1 MVLSERKKIILAKA
15 VEEYIKD
22 SSPITSSGIKDAG
35 TLDCSTATLR
45 NELNALEA
53 MGYLRQLY
61 TSGGRVPTAQGYRFY
76 VENLLKNIKAT
87 DEELED
93 VRELIE
99 NRTNSLNDLVVG
111 IARIVSKATNY
122 PTVILVNGLDNLIL
136 HEFKIIPLINDS
148 VMVLIGTNSGYIT
161 DTLNIKA
168 TLESCNDASNYLTK
182 NFRGESIGYMK
193 ANIKQIREGMHGDI
207 SNFQEIVD
215 TLVSGLKKF
224 NERKMLDV
232 RREGAVKMLEDNSIE
247 DAKVVLEMLEDE
259 ENLVEVLEEN
269 LEDITISVSDDDN
282 CSVVKAPISV
292 GGSQLATIGVIG
304 PQRMDYER
312 IASALKVVIENL
324 ARIKGDECE
333 KE

>member
-1 MVLSERKKIILAKA
+1 MVLSERKKTILAKA

-22 SSPITSSGIKDAG
+22 SSPITSSGIKGAG

-99 NRTNSLNDLVVG
+99 NRTNSLNDLVAG
-111 IARIVSKATNY
+111 IAKIVSKATNY

-168 TLESCNDASNYLTK
+168 TLESCNDASNYLTR
-182 NFRGESIGYMK
+182 NFCGESIGYMK
-193 ANIKQIREGMHGDI
+193 ANVKQIREGMHGDI

-215 TLVSGLKKF
+215 TLVNGLKKF

-269 LEDITISVSDDDN
+269 LEDITISVSEDEN

-324 ARIKGDECE
+324 ARIKGDESE